1 MRKDFC
7 FLLYF
12 FALPLCVTA
21 QEGNLRYKDK
31 IFDEVDRRKDIS
43 YGTADMPKGKDRDYL
58 MDIYQAENDS
68 GKKRPLIIWLH
79 GGGFKLGK
87 KTSRGIPLW
96 CTDFAKRG
104 YVCVAMNYRKGK
116 GLPKNDFR
124 SLADGCFVTM
134 EDINQVINYCKA
146 NAAALGI
153 DTTKI
158 ILGGNSAGSMAAIQF
173 VYSDENRLAAMAGRS
188 DSASAEKPYNAFH
201 VSAVINFWGAIFDS
215 AWLKNANVPM
225 VSVQGE
231 RDGIVPF
238 NFQGP
243 INGAAVIHREADRLG
258 IPNALKSYPSLKHEL
273 QNPFHPFLF
282 GAKAKKRWHEA
293 GDFAAAFLSSLWSGV
308 GSR

>member
-1 MRKDFC
+1 MRKGSC
-7 FLLYF
+7 FFLYF
-12 FALPLCVTA
+12 FSLPLCIIA
-21 QEGNLRYKDK
+21 QSGGERYKDK
-31 IFDEVDRRKDIS
+31 VFDKVDLKKNIS
-43 YGTADMPKGKDRDYL
+43 YGAMDMPKNKDRDYL
-58 MDIYQAENDS
+58 MDIYQPENDS
-68 GKKRPLIIWLH
+68 EKKRPVIIWLH

-96 CTDFAKRG
+96 CNDFAKRG
-104 YVCVAMNYRKGK
+104 YVSIAMNYRKGK

-124 SLADGCFVTM
+124 SLTDGCFVTM
-134 EDINQVINYCKA
+134 ADINQVINYCKT
-146 NAAALGI
+146 NAATLGI

-173 VYSDENRLAAMAGRS
+173 VYSDEKRLAAMAGRS
-188 DSASAEKPYNAFH
+188 DSASAVKPYNAFH
-201 VSAVINFWGAIFDS
+201 VSALINFWGAIFDS
-215 AWLKNANVPM
+215 AWLNNAKVPI

-231 RDGIVPF
+231 RDKIVPF

-282 GAKAKKRWHEA
+282 GAKAKRRWHEA
-293 GDFAAAFLSSLWSGV
+293 SDFAAAFLWNEKIV
-308 GSR
+308 Q